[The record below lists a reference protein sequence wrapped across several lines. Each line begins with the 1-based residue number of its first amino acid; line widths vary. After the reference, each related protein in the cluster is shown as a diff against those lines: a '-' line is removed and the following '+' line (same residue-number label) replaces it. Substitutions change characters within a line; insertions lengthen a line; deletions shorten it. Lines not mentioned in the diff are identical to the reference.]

1 MAISKALP
9 IAVLVVAALAVFSL
23 NTFPVLTNDSLLYLD
38 YSRSLDTF
46 GWVTGGYRQ
55 FGYPLYLALV
65 RGTADLV
72 GVEPLFAAAII
83 QRGLLLGA
91 VVLAWIHWRWWS
103 LPFVFLLLT
112 AETLVY
118 SNLLLI
124 EGLALP
130 LAALIVFPTIYCLRA
145 CRDGSYVEKRGAV
158 LVLVA
163 VVALIALT
171 LFSLRFTL
179 LVFGAVPLA
188 LTIAYWRTEL
198 RRSVTAI
205 FAVFILGAALI
216 TLAMSVENHE
226 EWGVFSPSAYS
237 APVRYYYA
245 WMLVFRVHPEN
256 QTDPDLAE
264 FYDEGRLREF
274 ITSVWLDDTTHEEK
288 WALYDQ
294 RTEAMLDAAGIS
306 IMGSRFTSM
315 AWSLA
320 GGRVNDVGSALALII
335 PATRDGIEQAMYLN
349 SYYEENG
356 AAAFEDRYN
365 EGRMGEA
372 VITNAIGRPLPSP
385 GTRWVIAI
393 LLPTS
398 LIVMVAGLWR
408 PATRLLAA
416 TGLTV
421 VIAQAIGMGW
431 IRTDNLRFLLPGSV
445 FGVAVGT
452 AVLCQLVASRRT
464 STQEPAVTV

>member
-1 MAISKALP
+1 
-9 IAVLVVAALAVFSL
+9 
-23 NTFPVLTNDSLLYLD
+23 LTNDSLLYLD

-65 RGTADLV
+65 RGSADLI

-91 VVLAWIHWRWWS
+91 VVLAWLHWRWWS
-103 LPFVFLLLT
+103 LPFVLLLLT
-112 AETLVY
+112 SETLVY

-130 LAALIVFPTIYCLRA
+130 LAALMVFPTIYCLRA
-145 CRDGSYVEKRGAV
+145 IRDGSYVEKRRTV
-158 LVLVA
+158 LMLA
-163 VVALIALT
+163 TLVALIALT

-188 LTIAYWRTEL
+188 LTIAFWPTEL
-198 RRSVTAI
+198 RRSVAAI
-205 FAVFILGAALI
+205 LAGFILAGALI
-216 TLAMSVENHE
+216 TLAMSAENHQ

-256 QTDPDLAE
+256 QTNPDLAE

-274 ITSVWLDDTTHEEK
+274 ITSVWLDETTHEEK

-294 RTEAMLDAAGIS
+294 RTDAMLDAAGIS
-306 IMGSRFTSM
+306 IMGSRLTSM

-320 GGRVNDVGSALALII
+320 GGRVNDVGSALDLII
-335 PATRDGIEQAMYLN
+335 PATRADIERAMYLN
-349 SYYEENG
+349 GYYEENG
-356 AAAFEDRYN
+356 AAAFEERYN

-385 GTRWVIAI
+385 GTRWVIAL
-393 LLPTS
+393 LLPAS
-398 LIVMVAGLWR
+398 LIVMLAGLWR
-408 PATRLLAA
+408 PTTRLLAA

-421 VIAQAIGMGW
+421 VLTQAIGMGW
-431 IRTDNLRFLLPGSV
+431 IRSDNLRFLLPGSV

-452 AVLCQLVASRRT
+452 AVLCHLVASRRRPT
-464 STQEPAVTV
+464 RQAAVTV

>member
-1 MAISKALP
+1 VAISKALP

-65 RGTADLV
+65 RGAADLF
-72 GVEPLFAAAII
+72 GVEPLFATAII
-83 QRGLLLGA
+83 QRGLLLVA

-130 LAALIVFPTIYCLRA
+130 LAALIVFPTIYCLRTS
-145 CRDGSYVEKRGAV
+145 RDGSYVEKRRTV
-158 LVLVA
+158 LMLTTL
-163 VVALIALT
+163 VALIALT
-171 LFSLRFTL
+171 LFCLRFTL

-205 FAVFILGAALI
+205 FAIFILAGALI
-216 TLAMSVENHE
+216 TLVMSVENHE

-245 WMLVFRVHPEN
+245 WMLVFRVNPEN

-264 FYDEGRLREF
+264 FYDDGRLREF

-306 IMGSRFTSM
+306 IMGSRLSSM

-335 PATRDGIEQAMYLN
+335 PATRDGIEEAMYLN

-356 AAAFEDRYN
+356 AAAFGTGTTRAGW
-365 EGRMGEA
+365 GRRSSPTRSA
-372 VITNAIGRPLPSP
+372 GRCLRP
-385 GTRWVIAI
+385 G
-393 LLPTS
+393 
-398 LIVMVAGLWR
+398 
-408 PATRLLAA
+408 
-416 TGLTV
+416 
-421 VIAQAIGMGW
+421 
-431 IRTDNLRFLLPGSV
+431 PG
-445 FGVAVGT
+445 G
-452 AVLCQLVASRRT
+452 
-464 STQEPAVTV
+464 